1 MSPPVEAFE
10 YDHLT
15 EVYRKEQRTKNITEV
30 RKDLYVVIRQRLSEL
45 RRDTEREFALDQF
58 STRAKLAANQL
69 TKFQEKADQV
79 FEFRMEKLLAMAL
92 RAARGNRVDTNRLTS
107 EEADIFERVSSLLRE
122 RHAALLETAGEAS
135 HHEPS
140 TVKPPYVVEAPSI
153 TENVLYAAPSIV
165 AEDVP
170 EYAPE
175 YAEDLEEAAMDDGD
189 VEDVHDVPDEPLPA
203 PSASPPEAPAA
214 AAPIAEMMP
223 DMAVLRV
230 MEDLPPFAGPGRD
243 YRLKKEDVV
252 CLPLAVAK
260 ALVAGRK
267 ASIVQVPGL

>member
-58 STRAKLAANQL
+58 SARAKLAANQL

-92 RAARGNRVDTNRLTS
+92 RAALGNRVDTNRLTS
-107 EEADIFERVSSLLRE
+107 EEADVFERVSSLLRE
-122 RHAALLETAGEAS
+122 RHAALLEVELDGTAARPVPPAA
-135 HHEPS
+135 EP
-140 TVKPPYVVEAPSI
+140 PAHAP
-153 TENVLYAAPSIV
+153 EAAPASAV
-165 AEDVP
+165 EDVP
-170 EYAPE
+170 EYAPD
-175 YAEDLEEAAMDDGD
+175 YAADLEEAMDD
-189 VEDVHDVPDEPLPA
+189 EDVYDVPEEA
-203 PSASPPEAPAA
+203 PPAPAA
-214 AAPIAEMMP
+214 SSPETPVAVAPAVEAIP

-252 CLPLAVAK
+252 CLPPAIAK
-260 ALVAGRK
+260 ALVAGKK
-267 ASIVQVPGL
+267 ASVIQIPGI

>member
-58 STRAKLAANQL
+58 SARAKLAANQL

-92 RAARGNRVDTNRLTS
+92 RAALGNRVDTNRLTS
-107 EEADIFERVSSLLRE
+107 EEADVFERVSSLLRE
-122 RHAALLETAGEAS
+122 RHAALLEVEMEGTAARPLPPAA
-135 HHEPS
+135 EPP
-140 TVKPPYVVEAPSI
+140 VHAP
-153 TENVLYAAPSIV
+153 EAAPASV

-170 EYAPE
+170 EYAPD
-175 YAEDLEEAAMDDGD
+175 YAADLEEAMDD
-189 VEDVHDVPDEPLPA
+189 EDVYDVPEEAPPA
-203 PSASPPEAPAA
+203 PVTTAAEA
-214 AAPIAEMMP
+214 IP
-223 DMAVLRV
+223 DIAVLRV

-252 CLPLAVAK
+252 CLPPAIAK
-260 ALVAGRK
+260 ALVAGKK
-267 ASIVQVPGL
+267 ASVIQIPGI